1 MAIREIKKCINKN
14 ESFYLVAAAGSGKTY
29 TLIETLKYIL
39 EKSKKKSIAC
49 ITYTNVAK
57 REIIERSNF
66 DKKLEV
72 YTIHEFFWQ
81 IIKNYQKELKNL
93 IKEKLKDPK
102 EITVLEEVNKI
113 EYKEY
118 RKYSKGKI
126 SHDDILA
133 FTEKLFEKYGDKLS
147 KIVASKYKYIF
158 VDEYQDTSDKIL
170 KVLIEKIKTSGCLIG
185 LFGDPVQKIYP
196 GNIYKLE
203 ERDLKKIKKNENYRS
218 CIKIVELLNKLRDDI
233 EQIPIRKEEGKIK
246 VYYNPKDEL
255 DFYVNDF
262 SDLSKEKIK
271 QLYLVHKRMAKNYEY
286 LEFYEIIANGRTKD
300 CFIANEKNRD
310 NTIANSL
317 YFLEKCSVQAKK
329 DQAFQ
334 LLRNLEKLDYK
345 LENSEDRK
353 KLKEYFK
360 ELIDIKKTG
369 TFKEVFEFMK
379 SKDGPIKMFEIDE
392 REKELYNKILE
403 IKYSQFS
410 ELYEIYNKE
419 YSDIRTK
426 HSTKGEEYDNVIINI
441 CEKSD
446 WNNYDFEKY
455 FIGETTPL
463 CYERT
468 KNIFYV
474 ACSRAKNNLILNITT
489 ELSDGAR
496 CKIKN
501 LFGFDN
507 YREI

>member
-1 MAIREIKKCINKN
+1 MAIREIEKCIDENK
-14 ESFYLVAAAGSGKTY
+14 SFYLVAAAGSGKTY
-29 TLIETLKYIL
+29 TLMETIKYIL
-39 EKSKKKSIAC
+39 EKSKKESIAC

-81 IIKNYQKELKNL
+81 IIKNYQKELKDL
-93 IKEKLKDPK
+93 IKEKLKNPE
-102 EITVLEEVNKI
+102 EITMLEEVNKI

-126 SHDDILA
+126 SHDDILK

-147 KIVASKYKYIF
+147 KIVASKYRYIF

-185 LFGDPVQKIYP
+185 LFGDPVQKIYS
-196 GNIYKLE
+196 GDIYKLE
-203 ERDLKKIKKNENYRS
+203 ERDLEKIKKNENYRS

-233 EQIPIRKEEGKIK
+233 EQKPIREEEGKIK
-246 VYYNPKDEL
+246 VYYNPKNEL
-255 DFYVNDF
+255 NFYVDDF
-262 SDLSKEKIK
+262 SDLSEENIK
-271 QLYLVHKRMAKNYEY
+271 QLYLVHKRMAKEY
-286 LEFYEIIANGRTKD
+286 GYSEFYEMIDNRETKD

-317 YFLEKCSVQAKK
+317 YFLEKCSIQAEE

-334 LLRNLEKLDYK
+334 LLRNLEKLDFK

-360 ELIDIKKTG
+360 ELIEIKKSG

-379 SKDGPIKMFEIDE
+379 SKDGLIKMFEIE
-392 REKELYNKILE
+392 ETEKELYNKILE

-410 ELYEIYNKE
+410 KLYENYTKE

-446 WNNYDFEKY
+446 WTIYKFEEY
-455 FIGETTPL
+455 FLGETRHKS
-463 CYERT
+463 YERT

-474 ACSRAKNNLILNITT
+474 ACSRAKNNLILNITM

-496 CKIKN
+496 DKIKN
-501 LFGFDN
+501 LFGSDN